1 MKKFNPIY
9 NKTLLFILF
18 YLLFTGIG
26 NGVIASNTQQGK
38 IKHYITQRGNL
49 TNSFHKFTYEKKG
62 CVAFLGGSIT
72 EMEGWRN
79 MIQEDLRKRFPDTKF
94 QFIDAGIGSTGSTP
108 HAFRFEND
116 VLKKGTPDLLFVE
129 AAVNDHTN
137 KFSPEDQV
145 RGMEGI
151 VQHARQINPYMDIL
165 MLHFIYAPFL
175 KQLDKGI
182 QPDVIM
188 NHERVANHDYITSIN
203 LAQEIAERLKN
214 KEFTW
219 KEFGGTH
226 PSQFGHTFYAKAIES
241 LFDHE
246 QQNMKA
252 ENLQAHYIP
261 EKPLDKS
268 SYLQGAFID
277 IKEATEL
284 NGFKYIESWT
294 PESSVKAG
302 TRKGFV
308 QVPMLEAKEG
318 GASFKLNFT
327 GRAIGIFCV
336 SGPNAGVLEY
346 SIDGKP
352 FRQMKTHTPWSNKV
366 YLPWVYM
373 FDKYLKP
380 GQHTLIVRIKEGTRS
395 ECQIRNFVVNR

>member
-1 MKKFNPIY
+1 MRKP
-9 NKTLLFILF
+9 LLFILF
-18 YLLFTGIG
+18 TLLFTGIG
-26 NGVIASNTQQGK
+26 NKVITSTALDAQK
-38 IKHYITQRGNL
+38 DKVKHYITQRGSL
-49 TNSFHKFTYEKKG
+49 TNSFHKFTNEKKG

-72 EMEGWRN
+72 EMQGWRN
-79 MIQEDLRKRFPDTKF
+79 MVQENLRKQFPDTKF

-116 VLKKGTPDLLFVE
+116 VLKQGMPDLLFVE

-137 KFSPEDQV
+137 KFSPENQV

-151 VQHARQINPYMDIL
+151 VRHARQVNPYMDIVI
-165 MLHFIYAPFL
+165 LHFVYAPFL

-188 NHERVANHDYITSIN
+188 NHERVANYYHITSIN
-203 LAQEIAERLKN
+203 LAQEIAERLRN

-226 PSQFGHTFYAKAIES
+226 PSQFGHTLYAQAIGE
-241 LFDHE
+241 LFNKE
-246 QQNMKA
+246 QH
-252 ENLQAHYIP
+252 NLKSQSTRPHPLP

-268 SYLQGAFID
+268 SYSQGTFID

-284 NGFKYIESWT
+284 NGFKYIENWKPGVSA
-294 PESSVKAG
+294 KAG

-318 GASFKLNFT
+318 GASLKLNFT
-327 GRAIGIFCV
+327 GKAIGIFCV
-336 SGPNAGVLEY
+336 AGPNAGILEY

-352 FRQMKTHTPWSNKV
+352 FRCIKTHTPWSNKV

-373 FDKYLKP
+373 FDKHLTP
-380 GQHTLIVRIKEGTRS
+380 GEHTLTVRVKEGEKS
-395 ECQIRNFVVNR
+395 ECHIRNFVINK